1 MRGKVGNGGCLGWAA
16 FLLSLAL
23 GNAAAAASDLRDLI
37 ACASYRSTAL
47 LIWHCRE
54 RHIRGR

>member
-47 LIWHCRE
+47 LI
-54 RHIRGR
+54 